1 MEDTAKARWD
11 WKRNDT
17 LRCPDAGSDGQQHK
31 AMGTDFASPRAA
43 LPVPQPDGT
52 QPCLGLPARLLSVC
66 SSSRGRD
73 GGRKAWSNAGGGKEG
88 WEASR
93 VKSYAPGKARADG
106 GVASC

>member
-1 MEDTAKARWD
+1 MEDAAKARWD

-17 LRCPDAGSDGQQHK
+17 LGCPDAGGDGQQHK

-43 LPVPQPDGT
+43 LAVPQPGGT
-52 QPCLGLPARLLSVC
+52 QLRLGLPARLVSAC
-66 SSSRGRD
+66 SSSRARH
-73 GGRKAWSNAGGGKEG
+73 GGRKAWSNAGGEKRG

-93 VKSYAPGKARADG
+93 VKSNTPGKARADG